1 MKITPE
7 LLEKYY
13 RGLTNVSENH
23 LIEQWLSNGEIDT
36 QFDFPLGQDK
46 NSIKTEMWK
55 HITGFEK
62 KGSAK
67 STIIFNWNHLYRI
80 AACVVLLT
88 GFLIVKQNT
97 YFLSHTT
104 TFDNSGSAV
113 SKNVHY
119 NNLDLTIASNSR
131 CEVKV
136 PYFGSESTISF
147 HGAVSVKNRSQKT
160 RSLRISMDQTG
171 GSRKASE
178 LIRLKKGNTYLAMT
192 DQTFKMVAA
201 TTQELEDGIPR
212 PFNLRLTERFKL
224 SI

>member
-23 LIEQWLSNGEIDT
+23 LIEQWLSNGAMDM
-36 QFDFPLGQDK
+36 QLDFPVGQDE
-46 NSIKTEMWK
+46 NSIKTEIWK

-62 KGSAK
+62 KDPAK
-67 STIIFNWNHLYRI
+67 STIIFRWNPLYRI
-80 AACVVLLT
+80 AACLALLT
-88 GFLIVKQNT
+88 GFLMVKQNPN
-97 YFLSHTT
+97 FLSHTA

-131 CEVKV
+131 CEVRV

-147 HGAVSVKNRSQKT
+147 HGAVSVKNRSQQT
-160 RSLRISMDQTG
+160 RSLRISMDHTG
-171 GSRKASE
+171 GARKASE
-178 LIRLKKGNTYLAMT
+178 PIRLKKGNTYLAMT